1 MSLEKYDKENLKQ
14 FELTE
19 EQEVIV
25 LEFIKRLKSG
35 EITADDLKK

>member
-1 MSLEKYDKENLKQ
+1 MEKYDKENLKQ

-35 EITADDLKK
+35 EITADDFKK